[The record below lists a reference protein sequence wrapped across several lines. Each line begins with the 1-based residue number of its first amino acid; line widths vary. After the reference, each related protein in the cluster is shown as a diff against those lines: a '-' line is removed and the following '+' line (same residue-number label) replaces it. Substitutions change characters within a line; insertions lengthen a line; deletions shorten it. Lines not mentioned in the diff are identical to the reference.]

1 MKEKKAGE
9 TFKMSLGADRE
20 IKVKREKI
28 KDKVKETYFGKI
40 ERKTVIREMAFK
52 ITLEN
57 LKGKP
62 IKINVLDSVP
72 VSRTDRIEVKD
83 LKISPE
89 PAKKDYQDKEGVFLW
104 EFDLISSAKQEIN
117 MEFVVTYPKDAPI
130 FGM

>member
-1 MKEKKAGE
+1 
-9 TFKMSLGADRE
+9 
-20 IKVKREKI
+20 
-28 KDKVKETYFGKI
+28 VKETYFGKI

-52 ITLEN
+52 ITVEN

-62 IKINVLDSVP
+62 IKIKVLDSVP

-89 PAKKDYQDKEGVFLW
+89 PAKKDYQDKEGVLLW
-104 EFDLISSAKQEIN
+104 EFDLKSSAKQEIN